1 MEDKKEIIGEI
12 DDDYIILKK
21 LSYGGQA
28 NVFLVEN
35 KNTNVRYAAKVPKKN
50 DSSFL
55 KDEHEILDT
64 LKNSPYIIKCI
75 EYKEGIIKRNGR
87 EPEKKY
93 YLILELSSNRA
104 LDEYIRF
111 STDGF
116 NEEFCKIIFYRIVKC
131 IKDIHDKK
139 ISHRDIKPDNIL
151 LDDNFHPKITDFGHA
166 IKYAPDLTGNA
177 GTTRYQAPEIINYG
191 GEKGDKEYDGY
202 KIDVFSL
209 GVTLFDLRFRKVCF
223 TEATPLNAIY
233 KLLNSKDSNNIKLLW
248 EAIESTDKYKN
259 ISDEFK
265 NLYIRMISFN
275 PRKRPKID
283 EILKDKWFGNI
294 PNMTEEELKNYE
306 KEIKME
312 EEFKNRKIEV
322 DNKSKDEIKKNNDE
336 SNKIYIKTH
345 PTKSI
350 GDEKDDFFNS
360 ELICKNVESEKY
372 MNYYI
377 NIKGNLDP
385 RKFMNSFCN
394 KIINEFGNDNCYIE
408 ADKNNK
414 AKFDIIFEEDAIQ
427 KEIKEKLKNIG
438 IEISEDT
445 KEIKMKIKLYK
456 TIEGYLLRFVKKEG
470 DKDDFIE
477 KFEKLSKLVKNIFE

>member
-35 KNTNVRYAAKVPKKN
+35 KNTNVKYAAKVPKKN

-283 EILKDKWFGNI
+283 EILKDK
-294 PNMTEEELKNYE
+294 
-306 KEIKME
+306 
-312 EEFKNRKIEV
+312 
-322 DNKSKDEIKKNNDE
+322 
-336 SNKIYIKTH
+336 
-345 PTKSI
+345 
-350 GDEKDDFFNS
+350 
-360 ELICKNVESEKY
+360 
-372 MNYYI
+372 
-377 NIKGNLDP
+377 
-385 RKFMNSFCN
+385 
-394 KIINEFGNDNCYIE
+394 
-408 ADKNNK
+408 
-414 AKFDIIFEEDAIQ
+414 
-427 KEIKEKLKNIG
+427 
-438 IEISEDT
+438 
-445 KEIKMKIKLYK
+445 
-456 TIEGYLLRFVKKEG
+456 
-470 DKDDFIE
+470 
-477 KFEKLSKLVKNIFE
+477 

>member
-1 MEDKKEIIGEI
+1 
-12 DDDYIILKK
+12 
-21 LSYGGQA
+21 
-28 NVFLVEN
+28 
-35 KNTNVRYAAKVPKKN
+35 
-50 DSSFL
+50 
-55 KDEHEILDT
+55 
-64 LKNSPYIIKCI
+64 
-75 EYKEGIIKRNGR
+75 
-87 EPEKKY
+87 
-93 YLILELSSNRA
+93 
-104 LDEYIRF
+104 
-111 STDGF
+111 
-116 NEEFCKIIFYRIVKC
+116 
-131 IKDIHDKK
+131 
-139 ISHRDIKPDNIL
+139 
-151 LDDNFHPKITDFGHA
+151 
-166 IKYAPDLTGNA
+166 
-177 GTTRYQAPEIINYG
+177 
-191 GEKGDKEYDGY
+191 
-202 KIDVFSL
+202 
-209 GVTLFDLRFRKVCF
+209 
-223 TEATPLNAIY
+223 
-233 KLLNSKDSNNIKLLW
+233 LLNSKDSNNIKLLW

-265 NLYIRMISFN
+265 NLYIKMISFN